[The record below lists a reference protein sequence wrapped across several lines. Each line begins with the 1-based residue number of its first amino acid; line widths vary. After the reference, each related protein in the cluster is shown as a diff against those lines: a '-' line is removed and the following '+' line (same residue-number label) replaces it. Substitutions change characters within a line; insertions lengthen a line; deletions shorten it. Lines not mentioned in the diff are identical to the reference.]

1 MNEDSDM
8 TTILKKL
15 KSLDS
20 YSKTILHETSKQLA
34 EDAVHDIDLAVA
46 INQTVTNHSVTVH
59 NYKID
64 IVAADFAGRTKDF
77 YNVIDLT
84 ENKPLYTDIALFET
98 AMAIVKKLIV
108 NTISGI
114 DELVQLDLD
123 YSNSLYEVYV
133 HKHNAKTS
141 LNESIS
147 LAKMDNAK
155 RRVFEAK
162 RKILKRL

>member
-1 MNEDSDM
+1 MDEDADM
-8 TTILKKL
+8 TTILRRL

-20 YSKTILHETSKQLA
+20 KVYSIFHETSKQLA
-34 EDAVHDIDLAVA
+34 EDAVRDIDLAVA
-46 INQTVTNHSVTVH
+46 INQTVTNSSVRVH

-64 IVAADFAGRTKDF
+64 IVASEFAGRTKDF
-77 YNVIDLT
+77 YNIIDLS
-84 ENKPLYTDIALFET
+84 ENKSLYTDIALFET
-98 AMAIVKKLIV
+98 AMAIVKKLMV

-114 DELVQLDLD
+114 DDLVQLDLD
-123 YSNSLYEVYV
+123 YSNSLYEVYI

-141 LNESIS
+141 LNEDIS